1 MRAYLV
7 SGVFLSLAF
16 GSVAADDLG
25 RLFSTPEERAR
36 IDNLRAGIVSATETG
51 DTETVDQ
58 LLLNGTLTGSNGKRL
73 AWINGRVTAADDAG
87 ADTTLLYDG
96 RVRLRWRGGEI
107 ARDLKP
113 GQVVDKVTGEVFEVY
128 NRPPDKVAV
137 TPESAANATEAKD

>member
-1 MRAYLV
+1 MRVHLV
-7 SGVFLSLAF
+7 AGVVLSCAF
-16 GSVAADDLG
+16 ATAAADDLG

-36 IDNLRAGIVSATETG
+36 IDNMRAGVVTATEAG

-58 LLLNGTLTGSNGKRL
+58 LVLNGTLTGSNGKRL
-73 AWINGRVTAADDAG
+73 AWVNGRPVTADDAG
-87 ADTTLLYDG
+87 SDTTLLYDG
-96 RVRLRWRGGEI
+96 RVRLRWREGAV

-137 TPESAANATEAKD
+137 NPEPATGAAEAKD